1 LFQITLIII
10 IVAAIF
16 AFDALEKRA
25 KKSRKLGLDKV
36 INENIL
42 KARKAMSGTN
52 FSPESGLK
60 VSVLVIL
67 VIVVAILAM
76 MSTTVVGV
84 GERGVK
90 DTFGRVSPKVLTE
103 GLHFKIPFVQ
113 TIKKYDVKTV
123 RTEIR
128 TEAYTKDIQT
138 SHITYILNY
147 NLQPDYAAKMALQVG
162 PDYESIVIRPTV
174 EGSVKD
180 TIGKWNADALV
191 NNCELAAKE
200 IFDMV
205 GKSLKAQGII
215 VSGFNIVDI
224 KYASEFERAIEA
236 KVKAQ
241 QEALQAK
248 NKTVQVEEEAKQK
261 LVSAKAEAESMR
273 IRANALT
280 QNKSL
285 VQYEAVQ
292 KWDGK
297 MPYYMMGNAV
307 PFINVGGGQ

>member
-1 LFQITLIII
+1 M
-10 IVAAIF
+10 
-16 AFDALEKRA
+16 D
-25 KKSRKLGLDKV
+25 
-36 INENIL
+36 N
-42 KARKAMSGTN
+42 MN
-52 FSPESGLK
+52 FNTAGGIK
-60 VSVLVIL
+60 VSVTFIATVVVIFL
-67 VIVVAILAM
+67 II

-84 GERGVK
+84 GERGVR
-90 DTFGRVSPKVLTE
+90 DTFGRVSPKGLTE

-113 TIKKYDVKTV
+113 TIKKYDIKTI

-138 SHITYILNY
+138 SNITYILNY
-147 NLQPDYAAKMALQVG
+147 NLQSDYAPQMALQVG
-162 PDYESIVIRPTV
+162 PDYESIVIRPVV
-174 EGSVKD
+174 EGCVKD

-191 NNCELAAKE
+191 NNRELAAKE

-205 GKSLKAQGII
+205 GKSLKSKGII
-215 VSGFNIVDI
+215 ITGFNIVDI
-224 KYASEFERAIEA
+224 KYAPEFERAIES

-297 MPYYMMGNAV
+297 MPSYMMGNTV
-307 PFINVGGGQ
+307 PFVNLGSH

>member
-1 LFQITLIII
+1 MN
-10 IVAAIF
+10 
-16 AFDALEKRA
+16 D
-25 KKSRKLGLDKV
+25 
-36 INENIL
+36 
-42 KARKAMSGTN
+42 TN
-52 FSPESGLK
+52 FGSEGGIKISI
-60 VSVLVIL
+60 VLILLVGVI
-67 VIVVAILAM
+67 ILTG
-76 MSTTVVGV
+76 MSTTIVGV

-90 DTFGRVSPKVLTE
+90 DTFGNVSPKVLTE
-103 GLHFKIPFVQ
+103 GLHFKIPIVQ

-162 PDYESIVIRPTV
+162 PDYESIIIRPTV

-191 NNCELAAKE
+191 NNRELAAKE

-205 GKSLKAQGII
+205 GKSLKEQGIV

-224 KYASEFERAIEA
+224 KYASEFERAIES

-297 MPYYMMGNAV
+297 MPAYMMGGTV